1 MLFLALAV
9 ACSTGIAVIFKV
21 TEGRLDRAA
30 LLTVNYFAAV
40 AVAGSRLAL
49 DPPGVGLGADFAL
62 LALGATLGALLIL
75 GFGLFSKAIGVAGL
89 SLATA
94 TMRLSVVL
102 PFLASWL
109 VWGEVP
115 TPMQAAGLAFGGA
128 AFVLISRPRP
138 ATTAAALAPAAPEPA
153 SRAAPLAVFAVL
165 AALFVVGGSV
175 DTGLKVFEEE
185 FAEGASRQ
193 LFLLLAFG
201 VAFALGVATV
211 AVRMRRGIRPT
222 RGVLGWG
229 LLLGGANYLSVEFFL
244 LALRQVPGTIAFPV
258 NNVAIVGL
266 ATLLGVMVWKERL
279 STANKAGLALAALAL
294 VLLTA

>member
-30 LLTVNYFAAV
+30 LLTVNYFAALL
-40 AVAGSRLAL
+40 VAGSRLAL
-49 DPPGVGLGADFAL
+49 DPPATGFAAHPAL
-62 LALGATLGALLIL
+62 LALGVTLGALLIL
-75 GFGLFSKAIGVAGL
+75 GFGLFSKAIGMAGL

-109 VWGEVP
+109 VWSEVP
-115 TPMQAAGLAFGGA
+115 SPTQVAGLGFGGA

-138 ATTAAALAPAAPEPA
+138 AKTAASLAPAAPEPA
-153 SRAAPLAVFAVL
+153 GRAAPLAVAAIL
-165 AALFVVGGSV
+165 AALFIVGGAV

-193 LFLLLAFG
+193 LFLLLAFA
-201 VAFALGVATV
+201 VAFVLGVATV
-211 AVRMRRGIRPT
+211 IARMRRGIRP
-222 RGVLGWG
+222 VAAVIPWG
-229 LLLGGANYLSVEFFL
+229 LALGGANYLSVEFFL

-279 STANKAGLALAALAL
+279 STANKWGLALAALAL